1 MIWIDLGDMQVSGS
15 AVTGCVIGVVL
26 VGREVA
32 WIGVGGENT
41 QVISGMPDEV
51 VDGRS
56 DTGGSWWLREW
67 REVNVE
73 VRVSRRLSG
82 EGIWE

>member
-1 MIWIDLGDMQVSGS
+1 
-15 AVTGCVIGVVL
+15 
-26 VGREVA
+26 
-32 WIGVGGENT
+32 
-41 QVISGMPDEV
+41 MPDEV

-56 DTGGSWWLREW
+56 GTGGSWWLREW

>member
-1 MIWIDLGDMQVSGS
+1 MVWFGLGGWEGSGS
-15 AVTGCVIGVVL
+15 AVTGCVIVL
-26 VGREVA
+26 GREVV
-32 WIGVGGENT
+32 WIGGGRSL
-41 QVISGMPDEV
+41 VISGMPDEV